1 MTPAPPV
8 ALALSGG
15 GIRAMAFHLGVLKRM
30 AELDL
35 LERVARI
42 STVSGSS
49 LLMGL
54 VYRSN
59 DFCWPTSQRKR
70 RPTDAAAQSIALSPW
85 LHYL

>member
-1 MTPAPPV
+1 MTPAPPI

-59 DFCWPTSQRKR
+59 DFCWPTSS
-70 RPTDAAAQSIALSPW
+70 AASG
-85 LHYL
+85 Y